1 MTHNLSRHLP
11 VKEGLHAY
19 LLALRRRACVVI
31 SSVSDKSIFTLP
43 HFDGSSLLLCQQLS
57 LILLNGHQV
66 NLSYQLNKKTFH
78 RSQLVPGHHIV
89 FINFR
94 KLWNYLWTLTSFP
107 APQCSSWTQFSSSPL
122 HQHYIVKKLR
132 TITTIKQIMS
142 IIINL

>member
-19 LLALRRRACVVI
+19 LLTLRRRACVVI

-66 NLSYQLNKKTFH
+66 NLSYQLNKKTHSTEVSWFPDII
-78 RSQLVPGHHIV
+78 L
-89 FINFR
+89 F
-94 KLWNYLWTLTSFP
+94 LLTSGNYEITCERLPHFQLHSVLP
-107 APQCSSWTQFSSSPL
+107 GLSLAPPPYTNITL
-122 HQHYIVKKLR
+122 LR
-132 TITTIKQIMS
+132 SYEQLQQLNK
-142 IIINL
+142 

>member
-19 LLALRRRACVVI
+19 LLVLRRRACVVI

-66 NLSYQLNKKTFH
+66 NLSYQLNKKTHSTEVSWFPDI
-78 RSQLVPGHHIV
+78 L
-89 FINFR
+89 F
-94 KLWNYLWTLTSFP
+94 LLTSGNYEITCERLPHFQLHSVLP
-107 APQCSSWTQFSSSPL
+107 GLSLAPPPYTNITL
-122 HQHYIVKKLR
+122 LR
-132 TITTIKQIMS
+132 SYEQLQQLNK
-142 IIINL
+142 